1 MNGSPFQ
8 CAAMSASPLAE
19 GERIEVRGFL
29 LDAGE
34 RNPHA
39 SLSLDKGEARDT
51 RRALLAEL
59 PVKILASK
67 VFAFAVIIGVG
78 IWFLVIPAV
87 SGDLGAN
94 PPERL
99 LHRTGEIAIWTLGAV
114 LSLSP
119 LRVLFPRL
127 RFVNAL
133 NRHRRVIGVSACVY
147 GLIHFGFHLLY
158 EGDAQA
164 IARSFSKPFIWFGL
178 AGLSILV
185 ILAVTSNNLSI
196 RKLGGKN
203 WKRLHR
209 LAYAAAALL
218 IYHQAIAGKGH
229 WHIARWLLLSLLALQ
244 TARVVKVFLQKR
256 RNTSAGPKIHVE
268 GGTPAT
274 PLCRSTIP
282 GSPEFAPP

>member
-1 MNGSPFQ
+1 MNVNFPQ
-8 CAAMSASPLAE
+8 AAALTASPLAQ
-19 GERIEVRGFL
+19 GERRGVRGFSSKT
-29 LDAGE
+29 
-34 RNPHA
+34 RTKPNPY
-39 SLSLDKGEARDT
+39 STLSLAKGEAGQRRGAFLT
-51 RRALLAEL
+51 RLL
-59 PVKILASK
+59 VRIVGSK
-67 VFAFAVIIGVG
+67 LFAVAVVIGVG
-78 IWFLVIPAV
+78 TWFLVVPAIT
-87 SGDLGAN
+87 GGLGAN
-94 PPERL
+94 PLEKL
-99 LHRTGEIAIWTLGAV
+99 LHQTGEIAIWTLGTV

-119 LRVLFPRL
+119 LLVLFPRS
-127 RFVNAL
+127 RFVSAL

-164 IARSFSKPFIWFGL
+164 IARSFSKPFIWFGM

-185 ILAVTSNNLSI
+185 ILAATSNSFSI

-244 TARVVKVFLQKR
+244 IARVTKTLLTR
-256 RNTSAGPKIHVE
+256 RAQASRTISAGQPVT
-268 GGTPAT
+268 TPV
-274 PLCRSTIP
+274 
-282 GSPEFAPP
+282 